1 MIHLQTYWWL
11 LVSVLGA
18 VLVFL
23 LFVQGGQTL
32 LLTSDPR
39 KDLMVKS
46 LGHKWELTFTTLVT
60 FGGAFFASF
69 PLFYSTSFGG
79 AYWLWMLILF
89 SFIFQAVSYEFRGK
103 SGNIF
108 GTRTYDI
115 FLFVNGCMGTI
126 LLGVAVAMFFIPNDF
141 TVDMN
146 NLVGARSNVISHWGA
161 AHGLEAI
168 CNWFTI
174 LMGVMVLF
182 LARTLASLYFIN
194 NIEADSAFYNRMKRS
209 VAVNG
214 AIFVV
219 LFLAFMAALLMK
231 DGYQLVEGSRNEFE
245 IVGMKYL
252 TNYCTLW
259 WTAVL
264 WVAGVAMVLYALGR
278 TVFSKKLYRKGIWWA
293 GIGTILVVLTLFWVA
308 GYNNTPYYPS
318 ADMASSL
325 TIYNS
330 SSSEFTLTVMS
341 WVSILVPFV
350 AGYIAYVWYAMDR
363 KSNSRPI
370 QPIKKPI

>member
-103 SGNIF
+103 TGNIF
-108 GTRTYDI
+108 GTRTYDV

-146 NLVGARSNVISHWGA
+146 NLVGARSNVISHWGG

-219 LFLAFMAALLMK
+219 LFLAFMAALLLK

-245 IVGMKYL
+245 VVGMKYL

-259 WTAVL
+259 WTAVM
-264 WVAGVAMVLYALGR
+264 WVAGVVMVLYALGR

-293 GIGTILVVLTLFWVA
+293 GTGTILVVLTLFWVA

-350 AGYIAYVWYAMDR
+350 AGYIAYVWYTMDR
-363 KSNSRPI
+363 KSNS
-370 QPIKKPI
+370 

>member
-1 MIHLQTYWWL
+1 
-11 LVSVLGA
+11 
-18 VLVFL
+18 
-23 LFVQGGQTL
+23 
-32 LLTSDPR
+32 
-39 KDLMVKS
+39 
-46 LGHKWELTFTTLVT
+46 
-60 FGGAFFASF
+60 
-69 PLFYSTSFGG
+69 
-79 AYWLWMLILF
+79 
-89 SFIFQAVSYEFRGK
+89 
-103 SGNIF
+103 
-108 GTRTYDI
+108 
-115 FLFVNGCMGTI
+115 
-126 LLGVAVAMFFIPNDF
+126 MFFIPNDF

-293 GIGTILVVLTLFWVA
+293 GTGTILVVLTLFWVA

-325 TIYNS
+325 TIHNS

-363 KSNSRPI
+363 KSNS
-370 QPIKKPI
+370 